1 MEMPFQRCFALSLL
15 WKRLFKDVL
24 KFPFYGNAFSRMFCP
39 FPFMEMP
46 FQRCFEV
53 SLKWVK
59 QKIEIIRE
67 HEIN

>member
-1 MEMPFQRCFALSLL
+1 
-15 WKRLFKDVL
+15 
-24 KFPFYGNAFSRMFCP
+24 
-39 FPFMEMP
+39 MEMP

-67 HEIN
+67 HEINYDD